1 MYRDYWEI
9 EFRFYQKE
17 VLDHFVKR
25 CEMAF
30 KEEHFEEAYGNIR
43 NVIDDAFDSIN
54 ATYISEVEKI
64 NGKI

>member
-30 KEEHFEEAYGNIR
+30 KDEYFEEAYGNIR

-54 ATYISEVEKI
+54 DAYISEVEKI